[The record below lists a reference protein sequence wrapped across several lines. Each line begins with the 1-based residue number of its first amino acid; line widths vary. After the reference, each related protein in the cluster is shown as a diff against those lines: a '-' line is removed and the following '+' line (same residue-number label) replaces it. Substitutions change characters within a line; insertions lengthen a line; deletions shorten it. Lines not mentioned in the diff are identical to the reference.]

1 MMFATPIHH
10 KQTIFALGSQGG
22 QTMDD
27 DDRGGMGMN
36 YMFSALGPSLALIS
50 VFLLLLIPGL
60 LYIIGR
66 WRAGKSGHD
75 DPQFGF
81 KFALNVFG
89 WTGFQFAATGIAS
102 LLYLVLS
109 DMPGD
114 FKGPIYRVIFALILP
129 SAIIMAIHRA
139 LYSKTNHREFPGV
152 YRLFVGYNLILFGTL
167 GFISFMMLFQAML
180 WKGSSGDLGK
190 IAGCMFAVYGG
201 AWIFLAMQMAKLSGV
216 RGNGG
221 AVGGGGY
228 ANYPPAP
235 YAGGAVP
242 QQPGQQYGAQP
253 YGAHSPVQPDYSGQ
267 QSGQTPIATPQ
278 DTGANPYAPQGAVN
292 PYAPP
297 GYDPN
302 KR

>member
-1 MMFATPIHH
+1 
-10 KQTIFALGSQGG
+10 
-22 QTMDD
+22 MDD

-36 YMFSALGPSLALIS
+36 YILSSLGPSLALIS
-50 VFLLLLIPGL
+50 VFLLLLLPGL

-66 WRAGKSGHD
+66 WRAGKSGQD

-89 WTGFQFAATGIAS
+89 WTGFQFTATGVAS
-102 LLYLVLS
+102 LFYLVLS

-129 SAIIMAIHRA
+129 SVIIMAIHRA
-139 LYSKTNHREFPGV
+139 LYNKTNHREFPGV
-152 YRLFVGYNLILFGTL
+152 YRLFVGYNLIVFGTL

-180 WKGSSGDLGK
+180 SKGSSGDLGK

-201 AWIFLAMQMAKLSGV
+201 AWIFLAMQMAKLSGIG
-216 RGNGG
+216 GNGG

-228 ANYPPAP
+228 SNYPAAP
-235 YAGGAVP
+235 YAGGSMP
-242 QQPGQQYGAQP
+242 QHPAQQAGAPPYGAQQAMQP
-253 YGAHSPVQPDYSGQ
+253 GYGGQYSGQ
-267 QSGQTPIATPQ
+267 APVVPGPTPVAPAQ
-278 DTGANPYAPQGAVN
+278 DTGANPYAPQSGVN